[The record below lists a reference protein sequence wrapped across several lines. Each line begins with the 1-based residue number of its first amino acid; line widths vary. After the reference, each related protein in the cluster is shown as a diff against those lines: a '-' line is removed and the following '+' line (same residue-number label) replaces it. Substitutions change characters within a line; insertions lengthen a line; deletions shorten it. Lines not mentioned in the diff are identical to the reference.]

1 MNMKNIFVV
10 FVFLV
15 LLFPAC
21 KKEAGIGGKKTITGT
36 VTYKNGATAVFEIA
50 NAATVHI
57 AYGTTTFSSAYDQS
71 VVAGVDGTYHFDG
84 LKKGDYFISGEF
96 TDVHGFKYVTGGYSV
111 TVKDEKEKL
120 IVDIKL
126 Q

>member
-1 MNMKNIFVV
+1 M
-10 FVFLV
+10 V

-21 KKEAGIGGKKTITGT
+21 KKEAGIGGKKTIYGT
-36 VTYKNGATAVFEIA
+36 VTYKNGATGAFEIA

-57 AYGTTTFSSAYDQS
+57 AYGTTTYNPAYDQS

-84 LKKGDYFISGEF
+84 LRKGDYFISAEF
-96 TDVHGFKYVTGGYSV
+96 SDVHGFKYVTGGYSV
-111 TVKDEKEKL
+111 TIKNKKEKL
-120 IVDIKL
+120 TVDIKL